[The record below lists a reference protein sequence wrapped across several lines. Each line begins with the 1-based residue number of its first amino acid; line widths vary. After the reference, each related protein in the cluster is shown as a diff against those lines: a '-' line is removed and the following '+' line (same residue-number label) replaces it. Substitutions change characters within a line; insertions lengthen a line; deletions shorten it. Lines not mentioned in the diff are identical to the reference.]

1 MFIWRRKSCKL
12 DYSLHYFEAVACIPK
27 AIIPSTCKVLKRLKK
42 YVLKSYL
49 RWEENI
55 HVQRVDS
62 CLHNT
67 TSAQLLR
74 GVGGS
79 LIWVVTQ
86 YF

>member
-1 MFIWRRKSCKL
+1 MAEKKL
-12 DYSLHYFEAVACIPK
+12 QARLFVALFRGRSVHSQ